1 VKEEQAENMSLETAA
16 KTVTDVA
23 SQTLKVADA
32 AVKKAWSI
40 MEAAAE
46 KKSPSEYLGSK
57 AIKSIQGEG

>member
-1 VKEEQAENMSLETAA
+1 MPFETATKVA
-16 KTVTDVA
+16 TDVVN
-23 SQTLKVADA
+23 QTMKVTETAI
-32 AVKKAWSI
+32 KKAWSI